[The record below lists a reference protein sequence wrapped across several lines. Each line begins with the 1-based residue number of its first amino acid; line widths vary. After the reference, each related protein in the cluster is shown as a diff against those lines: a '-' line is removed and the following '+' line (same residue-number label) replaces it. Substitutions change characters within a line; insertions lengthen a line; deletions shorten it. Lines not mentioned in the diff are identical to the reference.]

1 MLVFITQYWIE
12 VLFGLIVGVFTYFFR
27 RYIKLEK
34 EARTQERAD
43 FKKMLLEEIEKKNQ
57 EWQKEDKEIRKDI
70 ELLKKGVLSFQGR
83 IFKDHCR
90 EFLKSKEVNLDEFE
104 DLEAE
109 HNVYNGLGGNH
120 EGDVL
125 FGLAKKKVEEEL
137 TKRHE

>member
-12 VLFGLIVGVFTYFFR
+12 VLFGLIVGIFTFFFR

-34 EARTQERAD
+34 ESRAQERAE

-90 EFLKSKEVNLDEFE
+90 EFLKAKDVNLDEFE